1 MSDMPNTLDE
11 MISLLE
17 AARADYDKFYN
28 GSNSSAGTRVRK
40 VMQEIKNTAHAV
52 RLHVQATKNDRQFL
66 KPQAG
71 TGLQVP
77 FNYKDFIMILRNL
90 LAVMACFG
98 IMVACN
104 PPADTVSTAGA
115 TTTTTTTNVE
125 TNAATNNAALTGTA
139 TTTTNAATATGC
151 DCSACPGAAQNVDNT
166 NATTTTSTTGAA
178 TTTATG
184 ASNAAAA
191 TNAATQTE
199 TTNANGAAA
208 TTTTN

>member
-17 AARADYDKFYN
+17 AARTDYDKFYN

-90 LAVMACFG
+90 LAVTACFG

-104 PPADTVSTAGA
+104 PPADTVSTAGT

-125 TNAATNNAALTGTA
+125 TNTVSDNTVVTGTTA
-139 TTTTNAATATGC
+139 TTGEVTSGTTC
-151 DCSACPGAAQNVDNT
+151 DCSACPGNT
-166 NATTTTSTTGAA
+166 ENTGTTATTGTTTTT
-178 TTTATG
+178 TG
-184 ASNAAAA
+184 ASNAVNTA
-191 TNAATQTE
+191 TE
-199 TTNANGAAA
+199 TTNTTGTT

>member
-11 MISLLE
+11 MINLLE

-90 LAVMACFG
+90 LAVTACFG

-104 PPADTVSTAGA
+104 PPADTVSTAGT

-125 TNAATNNAALTGTA
+125 TNTVSDNTVVTGTA
-139 TTTTNAATATGC
+139 TTTEGVATNNGC
-151 DCSACPGAAQNVDNT
+151 DCSACPGNVQNTGTANT
-166 NATTTTSTTGAA
+166 TTGTTSTTTETTGTAGANSGVTATTTT
-178 TTTATG
+178 
-184 ASNAAAA
+184 
-191 TNAATQTE
+191 TN
-199 TTNANGAAA
+199 
-208 TTTTN
+208 